1 MEKNTFTNSQGLFE
15 IPQSTNFIVRH
26 KFKASENGNETIEL
40 DKYVPFGQIVKVS
53 IIGIYYSNK
62 SNEVNSIPNLINNNI
77 PELVVIDKQLCV
89 QYKSNTDFTL
99 HIEVRSGSFYKNHNI
114 INI

>member
-1 MEKNTFTNSQGLFE
+1 
-15 IPQSTNFIVRH
+15 
-26 KFKASENGNETIEL
+26 GNEIIEL

-53 IIGIYYSNK
+53 IIGIYYSKK
-62 SNEVNSIPNLINNNI
+62 SNELNSIANLVNNNI

-89 QYKSNTDFTL
+89 KYKSKKDFTL